1 MKAIRVGDQDVIWN
15 DNFRLFFTTKLP
27 NPHYLPETSI
37 KVTIINFTVTRE
49 GLEDQ
54 LLGDVVRKEKPEI
67 EEKKGRLVNNMAKD
81 KKQLKSLEE
90 RILQT
95 LSDATGSVLDNQ
107 VSAM

>member
-1 MKAIRVGDQDVIWN
+1 M
-15 DNFRLFFTTKLP
+15 
-27 NPHYLPETSI
+27 
-37 KVTIINFTVTRE
+37 
-49 GLEDQ
+49 
-54 LLGDVVRKEKPEI
+54 LGDVVRKEKPEI

-107 VSAM
+107 VCFRCVFFAFLVRI